1 MLQTCSIHG
10 ALHGM
15 LNPMQAHII
24 RLLYISDAVEG
35 LDDDAVE
42 AILKSAGKHNPLLGI
57 TGLLVFGG
65 GVFAQVL
72 EGPERGVLEKYVEVM
87 GDSRH
92 RNCRIVYISTAVE
105 RLFEGVSMAALQ
117 ALPLE
122 LAHIAELDAHR
133 RETIPPEAFT
143 GLMNVFFSRLQAL
156 P

>member
-15 LNPMQAHII
+15 LNRMQVPII

-35 LDDDAVE
+35 LDDDAVD
-42 AILKSAGKHNPLLGI
+42 AILKSAAKHNPLLGI
-57 TGLLVFGG
+57 TGILVFGG

-87 GDSRH
+87 ADRRH
-92 RNCRIVYISTAVE
+92 RNCRIVYISTATE

-133 RETIPPEAFT
+133 RETVPLEAFT

>member
-1 MLQTCSIHG
+1 MD
-10 ALHGM
+10 GM
-15 LNPMQAHII
+15 FTLMHAHII
-24 RLLYISDAVEG
+24 RLLYISDAAEG
-35 LDDDAVE
+35 LDDEAVD

-87 GDSRH
+87 ADSRH
-92 RNCRIVYISTAVE
+92 RNCRIVYISTAVD

-122 LAHIAELDAHR
+122 LTHIAELDAYR
-133 RETIPPEAFT
+133 KETVPPEAFKE
-143 GLMNVFFSRLQAL
+143 LMNVFFSRLQAL

>member
-1 MLQTCSIHG
+1 MPPQL
-10 ALHGM
+10 L
-15 LNPMQAHII
+15 
-24 RLLYISDAVEG
+24 RLLYISDAAEG
-35 LDDDAVE
+35 LDDDAVN
-42 AILKSAGKHNPLLGI
+42 AILQSAEKHNPPLGI
-57 TGLLVFGG
+57 TGILVFGG

-87 GDSRH
+87 ADRRH
-92 RNCRIVYISTAVE
+92 CNCRIVYISTAVE

-133 RETIPPEAFT
+133 KETISPQAFT